1 MTFQELLIIPEAL
14 YILAVLLFALLQPL
28 RSDTSKL
35 SYSVSF
41 LLHGVTMIF
50 VWPFVGLM
58 FMYLGPVLEF
68 AGKVMTSPIKTL
80 FQQ

>member
-1 MTFQELLIIPEAL
+1 
-14 YILAVLLFALLQPL
+14 
-28 RSDTSKL
+28 
-35 SYSVSF
+35 
-41 LLHGVTMIF
+41 MIF